1 MYHYHVCV
9 CVCDATC
16 YWHPACQAR
25 GHTCVLAPY
34 EEGRVE
40 VGADGGET
48 EEDKEEG
55 KCDVGKLGV
64 LPMC

>member
-1 MYHYHVCV
+1 M
-9 CVCDATC
+9 
-16 YWHPACQAR
+16 
-25 GHTCVLAPY
+25 LAPY

-64 LPMC
+64 LHMC